1 MDKPTAYIETS
12 VVSYLTARPSANLV
26 AAAWQ
31 KVTLDW
37 WETRRSRFALYT
49 SEITVQ
55 EAGRGD
61 TQAGAKRLAALAD
74 IPLLPITDAVG
85 LLARTL
91 VREGALPPKAPNDAL
106 HVAVA
111 AVHGVDYLLTWNYRH
126 LDNAETKPAIRD
138 ACARH
143 AYDSS
148 EICTPRELLGG
159 VEDVGRGN

>member
-12 VVSYLTARPSANLV
+12 VVSYLTARPTADLV

-49 SEITVQ
+49 SEVTLQ

-61 TQAGAKRLAALAD
+61 PDALARRLAALTD
-74 IPLLPITDAVG
+74 VPLLPITNAVDS
-85 LLARTL
+85 LANEL
-91 VREGALPPKAPNDAL
+91 VRKAVLPARALNDAL

-126 LDNAETKPAIRD
+126 LDNAETKPAVRD
-138 ACARH
+138 TCKRH
-143 AYDSS
+143 GYDAP
-148 EICTPRELLGG
+148 EICTPRELMGG
-159 VEDVGRGN
+159 VEDGG

>member
-1 MDKPTAYIETS
+1 MTNKTVYIETS
-12 VVSYLTARPSANLV
+12 VVSYLMARPTADLL

-37 WETRRSRFALYT
+37 WETQRNRFDLYT
-49 SEITVQ
+49 SAVTVQ

-61 TQAGAKRLAALAD
+61 REARAKRLAALAD
-74 IPLLPITDAVG
+74 IPVLPITEAVG
-85 LLARTL
+85 PLATAL
-91 VREGALPPKAPNDAL
+91 VRDAALPEKAVKDAL

-138 ACARH
+138 TCAH
-143 AYDSS
+143 DGHPAP
-148 EICTPRELLGG
+148 EICTPRELIGG
-159 VEDVGRGN
+159 LTDAG

>member
-1 MDKPTAYIETS
+1 MTKTVYIETS
-12 VVSYLTARPSANLV
+12 VVSYLTARPTADLL

-37 WETRRSRFALYT
+37 WETQRNRFDLYT
-49 SEITVQ
+49 SEVTVR

-61 TQAGAKRLAALAD
+61 REAGARRLAVLAD
-74 IPLLPITDAVG
+74 ISLLPITEAVG
-85 LLARTL
+85 PLADAL
-91 VREGALPPKAPNDAL
+91 VRGGAFPDKAMNDAL

-138 ACARH
+138 TCSRH
-143 AYDSS
+143 GHAGP
-148 EICTPRELLGG
+148 EICTPRELMGG
-159 VEDVGRGN
+159 SDDGG